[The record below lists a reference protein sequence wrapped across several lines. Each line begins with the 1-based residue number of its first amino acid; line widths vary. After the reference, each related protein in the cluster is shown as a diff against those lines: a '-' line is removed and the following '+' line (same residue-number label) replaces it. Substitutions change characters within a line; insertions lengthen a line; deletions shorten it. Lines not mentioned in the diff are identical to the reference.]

1 MLYHYP
7 FPSRLK
13 WMANAFKRGYQFVD
27 ENGHYMGKMEFS
39 TFGKKIQSELNGVVV
54 NFLLQGVFIQKVL
67 ISDEE
72 HEPLGTIKLGMFG
85 KSTIN
90 LKSGEVYLWKS
101 KNIFQTRWQLIHDL
115 PSTDDDPIS
124 VNYQYLHRFVQE
136 SGEIE
141 LYEESNQSELLTLI
155 GFFLGMYFIRQRR
168 KQG

>member
-1 MLYHYP
+1 
-7 FPSRLK
+7 
-13 WMANAFKRGYQFVD
+13 MANAFKRGYQFVD

-67 ISDEE
+67 ISDED
-72 HEPLGTIKLGMFG
+72 HEPLGTIKLGILG

-90 LKSGEVYLWKS
+90 LNSGEVYFWKN

-115 PSTDDDPIS
+115 PGTDNDPIS
-124 VNYQYLHRFVQE
+124 VDYQYLHRFVQE
-136 SGEIE
+136 SGAIE

-168 KQG
+168 KKG